1 MSDKK
6 NDVIN
11 KENND
16 LPILTNKEIENLDLE
31 SEKMKKLIKQYEE
44 ETTKYAIWRKN
55 ITEGFKK
62 WLRGEKVYDRDKE
75 RIALYVPEEMKK
87 EWQDFIK
94 TKPNEISSL
103 SDLIRVA
110 VSKYIW
116 DSKNLIEELAKS
128 QPKNISKISHDLK
141 EPLTS
146 IKGFL
151 ELILENYKD
160 KLEEDILILIQN
172 LYDQSLLLE
181 NRIRSALDNVKT
193 ERSQYDILLIEDDL
207 STILLLTIYFESK
220 GYSCHGVVSGSKGLE
235 ELSRTSPKVILLDI
249 ILPDLSGIDICKMI
263 KSDEKCKEIPIYF
276 LTAMSGS
283 EVEDYLNET
292 KSEGYILKPFNFT
305 DFGVIF
311 DILNCFKPEKQEA

>member
-16 LPILTNKEIENLDLE
+16 LPILTDKEIENLDLE

-193 ERSQYDILLIEDDL
+193 ESSQYDILIIEDDL
-207 STILLLTIYFESK
+207 STIRLLKDYFEIK
-220 GYSCHGVVSGSKGLE
+220 DYSCHGVITGLEGLE
-235 ELSRTSPKVILLDI
+235 ELGRTSPKVILLDI
-249 ILPDLSGIDICKMI
+249 LLPDIKGDDICKMI
-263 KSDEKCKEIPIYF
+263 KSDEKYNKIPIYF
-276 LTAMSGS
+276 LTAINGS
-283 EVEDYLNET
+283 EVEDILKET
-292 KSEGYILKPFNFT
+292 KVDGYILKPFNLA
-305 DFGVIF
+305 DLEVVL
-311 DILNCFKPEKQEA
+311 DILNSFKPEMQVA

>member
-1 MSDKK
+1 
-6 NDVIN
+6 VIDE
-11 KENND
+11 ENND
-16 LPILTNKEIENLDLE
+16 LPVLTDKEIENLDLE
-31 SEKMKKLIKQYEE
+31 SKKMRKLIMQYEE
-44 ETTKYAIWRKN
+44 ETTKYAIWRN
-55 ITEGFKK
+55 IITEGFKK

-75 RIALYVPEEMKK
+75 RIALYLPEEMKK

-110 VSKYIW
+110 VNKYIW

-128 QPKNISKISHDLK
+128 QPTNMSKISHDLK

-181 NRIRSALDNVKT
+181 NRIRSTLDNVKT
-193 ERSQYDILLIEDDL
+193 ESSQYDILFIEDDL
-207 STILLLTIYFESK
+207 STIRLLKDYFESK
-220 GYSCHGVVSGSKGLE
+220 GYSCHGVVTGSEGLK
-235 ELSRTSPKVILLDI
+235 ELGRTSPKVVLLDI
-249 ILPDLSGIDICKMI
+249 ILPDLNGDDICKMI
-263 KSDEKCKEIPIYF
+263 KSDEKYKKIPVYF
-276 LTAMSGS
+276 ITAINGS
-283 EVEDYLNET
+283 EVIEIVKGT
-292 KSEGYILKPFNFT
+292 KVDGYILKPFSLT
-305 DFGVIF
+305 DLEVIL
-311 DILNCFKPEKQEA
+311 DILNSFKPEKQGP

>member
-1 MSDKK
+1 MPTGIKRFNGSELDSENRIRSGKGRSDDK
-6 NDVIN
+6 NDVDDE
-11 KENND
+11 ENND
-16 LPILTNKEIENLDLE
+16 KPNLTDEEIENLDIN
-31 SEKMKKLIKQYEE
+31 SEKAKKCIKQYED
-44 ETTKYAIWRKN
+44 ETGKYAIWRGT

-151 ELILENYKD
+151 QFILENYKD
-160 KLEEDILILIQN
+160 KLEEDLLILIQN
-172 LYDQSLLLE
+172 LFDQSLL
-181 NRIRSALDNVKT
+181 
-193 ERSQYDILLIEDDL
+193 
-207 STILLLTIYFESK
+207 
-220 GYSCHGVVSGSKGLE
+220 
-235 ELSRTSPKVILLDI
+235 
-249 ILPDLSGIDICKMI
+249 
-263 KSDEKCKEIPIYF
+263 
-276 LTAMSGS
+276 
-283 EVEDYLNET
+283 
-292 KSEGYILKPFNFT
+292 
-305 DFGVIF
+305 
-311 DILNCFKPEKQEA
+311 